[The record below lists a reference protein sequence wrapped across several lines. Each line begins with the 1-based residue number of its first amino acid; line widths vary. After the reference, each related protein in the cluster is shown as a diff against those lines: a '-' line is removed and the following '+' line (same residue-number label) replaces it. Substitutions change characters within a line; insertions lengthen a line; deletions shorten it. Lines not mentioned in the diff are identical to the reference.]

1 MNIKK
6 ILVAQQKPV
15 NMSPY
20 TSLIEKYGVEIDFHR
35 FFFFFF
41 LTSKEFRAQKVNLPD
56 YTAVTFSSR
65 HTIDAY
71 FKLCE
76 EFRFKVPETMK
87 YFCTT
92 EAVAMYLQKHIVYRK
107 RKIFYG
113 NGTAQSIIDLI
124 GTKHRGE
131 KFLVTSSDSASSKT
145 VTALFKANG
154 LDFNTAALVK
164 PVCQDMK
171 SVNLHDYDLIVLYNP
186 NDVISLQE
194 NFPDFEQGD
203 IKFIAYGRSIV
214 KSMEEAGLTIEVSAP
229 TAEVPSAAKAIE
241 ICLKGQE

>member
-1 MNIKK
+1 MKK
-6 ILVAQQKPV
+6 ILISQSEPMNIAPYAQ
-15 NMSPY
+15 
-20 TSLIEKYGVEIDFHR
+20 IEEKYGAKIDFR
-35 FFFFFF
+35 PFFIVEP
-41 LTSKEFRAQKVNLPD
+41 LTSREFRSQRINILD
-56 YTAVTFSSR
+56 YTAIVFSAR
-65 HTIDAY
+65 RTIDA
-71 FKLCE
+71 FFQLCDE
-76 EFRFKVPETMK
+76 LRVKVPDTMK
-87 YFCTT
+87 YFCST
-92 EAVAMYLQKHIVYRK
+92 EAVAVYLQKHIVYRK

-154 LDFNTAALVK
+154 LDFSTAALVK